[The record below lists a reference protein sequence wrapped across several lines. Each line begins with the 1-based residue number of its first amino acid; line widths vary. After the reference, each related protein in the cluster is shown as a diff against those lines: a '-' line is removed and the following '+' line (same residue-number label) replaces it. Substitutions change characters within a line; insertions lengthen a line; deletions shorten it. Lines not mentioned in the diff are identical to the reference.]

1 MRAYSLKH
9 IAYMRDFRKYDVW
22 QLSHSFVLE
31 IYALTKSFPNN
42 EIYGITSQ
50 LRRASTSVPTNVSE
64 GCGRNSDADFNRFIQ
79 IALGS
84 AHEVEYLIQ
93 LSMDLSF
100 IQYEPYLELTEKI
113 NLIKKKLYHLSQKLT
128 QK

>member
-1 MRAYSLKH
+1 
-9 IAYMRDFRKYDVW
+9 MRDFRKYDVW
-22 QLSHSFVLE
+22 QLSHAFVLE
-31 IYALTKSFPNN
+31 IYAKTKSFPSN

-50 LRRASTSVPTNVSE
+50 LRRASTSIPTNISE
-64 GCGRNSDADFNRFIQ
+64 GCGRGSDADFNRFLQ

-93 LSMDLSF
+93 LSMDLTF
-100 IQYEPYLELTEKI
+100 IEYESYLELADKI
-113 NLIKKKLYHLSQKLT
+113 NLIKKKLYHLSQKLI

>member
-1 MRAYSLKH
+1 
-9 IAYMRDFRKYDVW
+9 MRDFRKYDVW

-31 IYALTKSFPNN
+31 IYSLTKAFPNS

-50 LRRASTSVPTNVSE
+50 LRRASTSIPTNISE
-64 GCGRNSDADFNRFIQ
+64 GCGRSSDADFNRFIQ

-84 AHEVEYLIQ
+84 AHEVEYLVQ

-100 IQYEPYLELTEKI
+100 IQYEPYMVLAEKI
-113 NLIKKKLYHLSQKLT
+113 NLIKKKLYSLSQKLT

>member
-1 MRAYSLKH
+1 
-9 IAYMRDFRKYDVW
+9 MRDFRKYDVW

-31 IYALTKSFPNN
+31 IYSLTKAFPNS

-50 LRRASTSVPTNVSE
+50 LRRASTSIPTNISE
-64 GCGRNSDADFNRFIQ
+64 GCGRSSDADFNRFIQ

-84 AHEVEYLIQ
+84 SHEVEYLLQ
-93 LSMDLSF
+93 LSMDLCF
-100 IQYEPYLELTEKI
+100 IQYEPYVVLAEQI
-113 NLIKKKLYHLSQKLT
+113 NLIKKKLYSLSQKLT